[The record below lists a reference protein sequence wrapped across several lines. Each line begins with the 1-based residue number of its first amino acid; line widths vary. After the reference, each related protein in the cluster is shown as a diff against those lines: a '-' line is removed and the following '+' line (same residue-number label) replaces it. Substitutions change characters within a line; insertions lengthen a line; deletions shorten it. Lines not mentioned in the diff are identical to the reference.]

1 MNIHNVEFIKSA
13 ASPNAFLS
21 DGRPNI
27 VFSGKSN
34 VGKSSVINCLLNRKN
49 FARVGAQPGKTVHIY
64 TMEDNLIFEENQ
76 IKRYE
81 NSKQYIED
89 SNRYHLTKE
98 LEDTKRKN
106 AELTTIANAKMN
118 KDLELEVKGQKPD
131 EYNKKLYLLK
141 NMKWLQR
148 SWWQENG

>member
-1 MNIHNVEFIKSA
+1 MYVYVSDKWNIIM
-13 ASPNAFLS
+13 
-21 DGRPNI
+21 R
-27 VFSGKSN
+27 
-34 VGKSSVINCLLNRKN
+34 SSFRMTWMQNKYREYITR
-49 FARVGAQPGKTVHIY
+49 Y
-64 TMEDNLIFEENQ
+64 SMEDNLIFEDNQ
-76 IKRYE
+76 IKKYE

-89 SNRYHLTKE
+89 TNRYHLTKE

>member
-1 MNIHNVEFIKSA
+1 MQNKYREYITKYSM
-13 ASPNAFLS
+13 
-21 DGRPNI
+21 D
-27 VFSGKSN
+27 
-34 VGKSSVINCLLNRKN
+34 
-49 FARVGAQPGKTVHIY
+49 
-64 TMEDNLIFEENQ
+64 DNLIFEDNQ
-76 IKRYE
+76 IKKYE

-106 AELTTIANAKMN
+106 AELTTIANAKMI

>member
-1 MNIHNVEFIKSA
+1 MYVYVSDKWNIIM
-13 ASPNAFLS
+13 
-21 DGRPNI
+21 R
-27 VFSGKSN
+27 
-34 VGKSSVINCLLNRKN
+34 SSFRMTWMQNKYREYITR
-49 FARVGAQPGKTVHIY
+49 Y
-64 TMEDNLIFEENQ
+64 SMEDNLIFEDNQ
-76 IKRYE
+76 IKKYE

-141 NMKWLQR
+141 NMKWSQR
-148 SWWQENG
+148 SWWHENG

>member
-1 MNIHNVEFIKSA
+1 MQNKYREYITRYSM
-13 ASPNAFLS
+13 
-21 DGRPNI
+21 D
-27 VFSGKSN
+27 
-34 VGKSSVINCLLNRKN
+34 
-49 FARVGAQPGKTVHIY
+49 
-64 TMEDNLIFEENQ
+64 DNLIFEDNQ
-76 IKRYE
+76 IKKYE

>member
-1 MNIHNVEFIKSA
+1 MQNKYREYITKYSM
-13 ASPNAFLS
+13 
-21 DGRPNI
+21 D
-27 VFSGKSN
+27 
-34 VGKSSVINCLLNRKN
+34 
-49 FARVGAQPGKTVHIY
+49 
-64 TMEDNLIFEENQ
+64 DNLIFEDNQ
-76 IKRYE
+76 IKKYE

>member
-1 MNIHNVEFIKSA
+1 
-13 ASPNAFLS
+13 
-21 DGRPNI
+21 
-27 VFSGKSN
+27 
-34 VGKSSVINCLLNRKN
+34 
-49 FARVGAQPGKTVHIY
+49 
-64 TMEDNLIFEENQ
+64 MEDNLIFEWG
-76 IKRYE
+76 KVVKYE

-98 LEDTKRKN
+98 LEETKRKN
-106 AELTTIANAKMN
+106 AELTTIANAKMV
-118 KDLELEVKGQKPD
+118 KDLELEVKWQEPD

>member
-1 MNIHNVEFIKSA
+1 MYVYVSDKWNIIM
-13 ASPNAFLS
+13 
-21 DGRPNI
+21 
-27 VFSGKSN
+27 KSN
-34 VGKSSVINCLLNRKN
+34 IQLSGLWNQYREFNV
-49 FARVGAQPGKTVHIY
+49 AY
-64 TMEDNLIFEENQ
+64 TMEDNLIFEWGKV
-76 IKRYE
+76 IKYE

-98 LEDTKRKN
+98 LEETKRKN
-106 AELTTIANAKMN
+106 AELTTIANAKMT
-118 KDLELEVKGQKPD
+118 KDLELEVKWQEPD

>member
-1 MNIHNVEFIKSA
+1 MYVYVSDKWNIIM
-13 ASPNAFLS
+13 
-21 DGRPNI
+21 
-27 VFSGKSN
+27 KSN
-34 VGKSSVINCLLNRKN
+34 IRLTGLWNQYREFNT
-49 FARVGAQPGKTVHIY
+49 AY

-76 IKRYE
+76 IKKYE

>member
-1 MNIHNVEFIKSA
+1 
-13 ASPNAFLS
+13 
-21 DGRPNI
+21 
-27 VFSGKSN
+27 
-34 VGKSSVINCLLNRKN
+34 
-49 FARVGAQPGKTVHIY
+49 
-64 TMEDNLIFEENQ
+64 MEDNLIFEDNQ
-76 IKRYE
+76 IKKYE

-98 LEDTKRKN
+98 LEKTKKKN
-106 AELTTIANAKMN
+106 AELTTIANAKMK
-118 KDLELEVKGQKPD
+118 KDLELEVKGQEPD

>member
-1 MNIHNVEFIKSA
+1 MYVYVSDKWNIIM
-13 ASPNAFLS
+13 
-21 DGRPNI
+21 R
-27 VFSGKSN
+27 
-34 VGKSSVINCLLNRKN
+34 SSFRMTWMQNKYREYITR
-49 FARVGAQPGKTVHIY
+49 Y
-64 TMEDNLIFEENQ
+64 SMDDNLIFEDNQ
-76 IKRYE
+76 IKKYE

-89 SNRYHLTKE
+89 TNRYHLTKE

>member
-1 MNIHNVEFIKSA
+1 MYVYVSDKWNIIM
-13 ASPNAFLS
+13 
-21 DGRPNI
+21 R
-27 VFSGKSN
+27 
-34 VGKSSVINCLLNRKN
+34 SSFRWTWMQNKYREYITN
-49 FARVGAQPGKTVHIY
+49 Y
-64 TMEDNLIFEENQ
+64 SMEDNLIFEDNQ
-76 IKRYE
+76 IKKYE

>member
-1 MNIHNVEFIKSA
+1 MQNKYREYITNYS
-13 ASPNAFLS
+13 
-21 DGRPNI
+21 
-27 VFSGKSN
+27 
-34 VGKSSVINCLLNRKN
+34 
-49 FARVGAQPGKTVHIY
+49 
-64 TMEDNLIFEENQ
+64 MEDNLIFEENQ

>member
-1 MNIHNVEFIKSA
+1 MQNKYREYITKYS
-13 ASPNAFLS
+13 
-21 DGRPNI
+21 
-27 VFSGKSN
+27 
-34 VGKSSVINCLLNRKN
+34 
-49 FARVGAQPGKTVHIY
+49 
-64 TMEDNLIFEENQ
+64 MEDNLIFEDNQ
-76 IKRYE
+76 IKKYE

-89 SNRYHLTKE
+89 TNRYHLTKE

-118 KDLELEVKGQKPD
+118 KDLELEVKGQEPD

>member
-1 MNIHNVEFIKSA
+1 MYVYVSEKWNIIM
-13 ASPNAFLS
+13 
-21 DGRPNI
+21 R
-27 VFSGKSN
+27 
-34 VGKSSVINCLLNRKN
+34 SSFRMTWMQNKYREYITK
-49 FARVGAQPGKTVHIY
+49 Y
-64 TMEDNLIFEENQ
+64 SMDDNLIFEDNQ
-76 IKRYE
+76 IKKYE

-148 SWWQENG
+148 SWWHENG

>member
-1 MNIHNVEFIKSA
+1 MYVYVSDKWNIIM
-13 ASPNAFLS
+13 
-21 DGRPNI
+21 
-27 VFSGKSN
+27 KSN
-34 VGKSSVINCLLNRKN
+34 IRLTGLWNQYREFNT
-49 FARVGAQPGKTVHIY
+49 AY

-76 IKRYE
+76 IKKYE

-89 SNRYHLTKE
+89 TNRYHLTKE

-106 AELTTIANAKMN
+106 AELTTIANAKMT

>member
-1 MNIHNVEFIKSA
+1 M
-13 ASPNAFLS
+13 
-21 DGRPNI
+21 
-27 VFSGKSN
+27 KSN
-34 VGKSSVINCLLNRKN
+34 IRLSGLWNQYREFNT
-49 FARVGAQPGKTVHIY
+49 AY

-76 IKRYE
+76 IKKYE

-89 SNRYHLTKE
+89 SNRYHLTHE
-98 LEDTKRKN
+98 LEETKRKN
-106 AELTTIANAKMN
+106 AELTTIANAKMR
-118 KDLELEVKGQKPD
+118 KDLELDVKWQEPD

>member
-1 MNIHNVEFIKSA
+1 M
-13 ASPNAFLS
+13 
-21 DGRPNI
+21 
-27 VFSGKSN
+27 KSN
-34 VGKSSVINCLLNRKN
+34 IRLTGLWNQYREFNT
-49 FARVGAQPGKTVHIY
+49 AY

-76 IKRYE
+76 IKKYE

-141 NMKWLQR
+141 NMK
-148 SWWQENG
+148 

>member
-1 MNIHNVEFIKSA
+1 MYVYVSDKWNIIMKSKI
-13 ASPNAFLS
+13 
-21 DGRPNI
+21 R
-27 VFSGKSN
+27 
-34 VGKSSVINCLLNRKN
+34 LNGLWNQYREYN
-49 FARVGAQPGKTVHIY
+49 TSY
-64 TMEDNLIFEENQ
+64 TMEDNLIFEDNQ
-76 IKRYE
+76 IKKYE

-89 SNRYHLTKE
+89 TNRYHLTKE

-106 AELTTIANAKMN
+106 AELTTIANAKMT

-131 EYNKKLYLLK
+131 EYNKKLYLLN

>member
-1 MNIHNVEFIKSA
+1 MYVYVSDKWNIIM
-13 ASPNAFLS
+13 
-21 DGRPNI
+21 
-27 VFSGKSN
+27 KSN
-34 VGKSSVINCLLNRKN
+34 IRLNGLWNQYREYN
-49 FARVGAQPGKTVHIY
+49 VAY
-64 TMEDNLIFEENQ
+64 TMEDNLIFEDNQ
-76 IKRYE
+76 IKKYE

-148 SWWQENG
+148 SWWHENG

>member
-1 MNIHNVEFIKSA
+1 MYVYVSEKWNIIM
-13 ASPNAFLS
+13 
-21 DGRPNI
+21 R
-27 VFSGKSN
+27 
-34 VGKSSVINCLLNRKN
+34 SSFRMTWMQNKYREYITR
-49 FARVGAQPGKTVHIY
+49 Y
-64 TMEDNLIFEENQ
+64 SMEDNLIFEDNQ
-76 IKRYE
+76 IKKYE

>member
-1 MNIHNVEFIKSA
+1 
-13 ASPNAFLS
+13 
-21 DGRPNI
+21 
-27 VFSGKSN
+27 
-34 VGKSSVINCLLNRKN
+34 
-49 FARVGAQPGKTVHIY
+49 
-64 TMEDNLIFEENQ
+64 MEDNLIFEENQ
-76 IKRYE
+76 IKKYE

-106 AELTTIANAKMN
+106 AELTTIANAKMK
-118 KDLELEVKGQKPD
+118 KDLELDAKGQKPD
-131 EYNKKLYLLK
+131 EYNKKIYLLK

>member
-1 MNIHNVEFIKSA
+1 MFVYVSDKWNIIMRSNIRLTGLWNQYREFNTA
-13 ASPNAFLS
+13 
-21 DGRPNI
+21 
-27 VFSGKSN
+27 
-34 VGKSSVINCLLNRKN
+34 
-49 FARVGAQPGKTVHIY
+49 Y

-76 IKRYE
+76 IKKYE

-106 AELTTIANAKMN
+106 AELTTIANAKMT